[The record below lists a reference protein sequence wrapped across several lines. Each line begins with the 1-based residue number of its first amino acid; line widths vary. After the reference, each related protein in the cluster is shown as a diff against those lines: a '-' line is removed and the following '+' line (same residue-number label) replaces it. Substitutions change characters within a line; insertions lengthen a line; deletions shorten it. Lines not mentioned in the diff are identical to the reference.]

1 MTLTIFL
8 PKAAF
13 MSVDFPTSVSPQTTI
28 LGCRISFLA
37 AISLWI
43 FQKSCLVFG
52 IEKLTWERKASQY
65 GIEFTILAMLATVS
79 SRRKRDGWMNVP
91 VGAR

>member
-1 MTLTIFL
+1 
-8 PKAAF
+8 
-13 MSVDFPTSVSPQTTI
+13 
-28 LGCRISFLA
+28 
-37 AISLWI
+37 
-43 FQKSCLVFG
+43 LVFG